1 MQFIEALKLRSKLFF
16 LFILITIGL
25 IMVGIM
31 GYLNVSSMKKNLDSL
46 YFGSLVPVTEL
57 NEILQIYHGS
67 IANTVY
73 KAKNSQ
79 ISSSQ
84 TSSQIENS
92 LLKIDVEWRNYESH
106 FKRDEELQYVQYT
119 ALEIKATNDYFKK
132 MIDGILLGQSV
143 QNISMEVFEKKIEH
157 IHTTLKKLIKY
168 EVEIAKYERVNFL
181 KFYESIIKGAG
192 FILSLIILGV
202 LVISYYVFK
211 SIQNDH
217 TRLEITT
224 KKLKRANQKLENV
237 SYTDALTS
245 LHNRRYF
252 NFIYDRELKRAK
264 RTKSYITF
272 MMLDIDFFK
281 QYNDTY
287 GHLEG
292 DFALKSVA
300 KVLKDSLKRPSDFVF
315 RLGGE
320 EFGVILIDTDESNSA
335 KLAREICDKVKAR
348 EIKHES
354 SKVNEFLTI
363 SIGVVCC
370 VADEALD
377 EKILLSRADEMLYEV
392 KHSGRDGY
400 IITTNVSEA
409 KTVLEDEDSEDF
421 FNTQTKKESENVTN
435 K

>member
-1 MQFIEALKLRSKLFF
+1 MKFIEALKLRSKLFF
-16 LFILITIGL
+16 LFMLITMGL
-25 IMVGIM
+25 VIIGIM
-31 GYLNVSSMKKNLDSL
+31 GYLNVNSMKKNLDSL

-67 IANTVY
+67 IANTIY
-73 KAKNSQ
+73 KAKNTE
-79 ISSSQ
+79 ISSFQ
-84 TSSQIENS
+84 TTSEIENA
-92 LLKIDVEWRNYESH
+92 LLKIEMQWRNYESH

-119 ALEIKATNDYFKK
+119 ALEIKSTNEYFKK
-132 MIDGILLGQSV
+132 ILNGVLSGHAIE
-143 QNISMEVFEKKIEH
+143 NISMESFEKQIEH
-157 IHTTLKKLIKY
+157 IHATVKKLINY
-168 EVEIAKYERVNFL
+168 EVEIAKYERKKFL
-181 KFYESIIKGAG
+181 IIYEELIQNVGI
-192 FILSLIILGV
+192 ILSIIILGV

-224 KKLKRANQKLENV
+224 KKLRRANKKLENV

-252 NFIYDRELKRAK
+252 NFVYDRELKRAR
-264 RTKSYITF
+264 RTNSYITF

-287 GHLEG
+287 GHIEG
-292 DFALKSVA
+292 DIALKSVA

-320 EFGVILIDTDESNSA
+320 EFGIILIDTDESNSA
-335 KLAREICDKVKAR
+335 RLAREISDAVRLR

-354 SKVNEFLTI
+354 SKIDEFLTI

-370 VADEALD
+370 IADQALN
-377 EKILLSRADEMLYEV
+377 EEILISRADEMLY
-392 KHSGRDGY
+392 KAKDNGRNGY
-400 IITTNVSEA
+400 VITTNVS
-409 KTVLEDEDSEDF
+409 DSIAHS
-421 FNTQTKKESENVTN
+421 SE
-435 K
+435 KIWA

>member
-16 LFILITIGL
+16 LFILITVGL
-25 IMVGIM
+25 VLVGVM
-31 GYLNVSSMKKNLDSL
+31 GALNTNSMKKNLDSL

-67 IANTVY
+67 IASTIY
-73 KAKNSQ
+73 KARNSE

-84 TSSQIENS
+84 TSFVIENA
-92 LLKIDVEWRNYESH
+92 LLKIVYQWRSYESH

-119 ALEIKATNDYFKK
+119 ALEIKATNTYFEK
-132 MIDGILLGQSV
+132 ILQGVLAGH
-143 QNISMEVFEKKIEH
+143 NLKHISMKNFENRVEH
-157 IHTTLKKLIKY
+157 IHKILNKLINY
-168 EVEIAKYERVNFL
+168 EVEMAKYERKKFL
-181 KFYESIIKGAG
+181 KVYESIMINVGI
-192 FILSLIILGV
+192 ILALIILGV
-202 LVISYYVFK
+202 LIISYYVFK

-217 TRLEITT
+217 AKLEIAT
-224 KKLKRANQKLENV
+224 KKLKRANKKLENV

-252 NFIYDRELKRAK
+252 NFVYDRELKRAK

-287 GHLEG
+287 GHIEG
-292 DFALKSVA
+292 DYALKSVA

-335 KLAREICDKVKAR
+335 RLAREICDAIRAR
-348 EIKHES
+348 EIKHEAS
-354 SKVNEFLTI
+354 SVNKYLTI

-370 VADEALD
+370 IADEALN
-377 EKILLSRADEMLYEV
+377 EEVLISCADEMLYRAKEG
-392 KHSGRDGY
+392 GRDGY

-409 KTVLEDEDSEDF
+409 NPQKIEEIGA
-421 FNTQTKKESENVTN
+421 
-435 K
+435 